1 MIVFRYEIISKKG
14 PRVISGIQKVNAGRI
29 EYDDDLPEETRISK
43 GLKLLLRPVLQELL
57 ETNEEENVITFDQ
70 FYQRVEDI
78 SSRKVSNVSLR
89 FMTPLLFMFILSI
102 DVLFNQFSKWI
113 YIMYIVAIDEN
124 LKHNSLFVRQ
134 KCK

>member
-1 MIVFRYEIISKKG
+1 MKILIVFRYEIISKKG

-78 SSRKVSNVSLR
+78 SSRKVSNVSL
-89 FMTPLLFMFILSI
+89 
-102 DVLFNQFSKWI
+102 
-113 YIMYIVAIDEN
+113 
-124 LKHNSLFVRQ
+124 
-134 KCK
+134 